1 MAVDGVDLS
10 VGEGEVFGVLGRSGA
25 GKSTLLRCVNMLERP
40 DAGAVTVG
48 GLELTRLGRRE
59 LRVAR
64 QGIGMIH
71 QHFALLSSRTV
82 AGNVAFALE
91 VTGAPRAGRKA
102 RVAELLELVGLADR
116 ADAYPAQLSGGQK
129 QRVGIA
135 RALAA
140 RPKVLLSDEATSALD
155 PETTESILRLL
166 LDLNRRLGLTI
177 LLITHE
183 MNVVKRICTSAAIM
197 RDGRF
202 VESGRITELLRR
214 PGSELARDLFPLDTA
229 APLDAAGVPLEAAMQ
244 GGARVEA
251 GAPAV
256 AGAEAGAGLQ
266 AGAGAGAGL
275 QAGAEAGV
283 GVQAGAEAGVG
294 VQAGAEAG
302 AGVLTSVGA
311 PTSLDTAGARLPGGG
326 EATTIVDITVSGPEA
341 DEPIIADLARR
352 FAVDVRIL
360 GGSVETLAATRAGR
374 WRIALPGTPEANREA
389 VEYLRERGV
398 TS

>member
-1 MAVDGVDLS
+1 MIEISGLRKTYRSRKRAVVAVDGVDLR
-10 VGEGEVFGVLGRSGA
+10 VGEGEVFGVLGQSGA

-40 DAGAVTVG
+40 DEGTVSVDG
-48 GLELTRLGRRE
+48 RDLTRLRRKD
-59 LRVAR
+59 LRLAR
-64 QGIGMIH
+64 HGIGMIH

-91 VTGAPRAGRKA
+91 VTGTPRAERRA
-102 RVAELLELVGLADR
+102 RVAELLDLVGLADR

-183 MNVVKRICTSAAIM
+183 MTVVKRICTSAAVM

-202 VESGRITELLRR
+202 VESGSIAELLKR
-214 PGSELARDLFPLDTA
+214 PESELARDLFPL
-229 APLDAAGVPLEAAMQ
+229 GE
-244 GGARVEA
+244 RE
-251 GAPAV
+251 
-256 AGAEAGAGLQ
+256 
-266 AGAGAGAGL
+266 
-275 QAGAEAGV
+275 
-283 GVQAGAEAGVG
+283 
-294 VQAGAEAG
+294 
-302 AGVLTSVGA
+302 
-311 PTSLDTAGARLPGGG
+311 DTAG
-326 EATTIVDITVSGPEA
+326 TTVVDITVSGDDA

-352 FAVDVRIL
+352 FETDVRIL
-360 GGSVETLAATRAGR
+360 AGSVETLAATRAGR
-374 WRIALPGTPEANREA
+374 LRIALPGTPADNQGA
-389 VEYLRERGV
+389 LDHLRKRGV
-398 TS
+398 TR